1 MIVIVVIMI
10 IVRVTVNMTVTMLSS
25 KNSVNK
31 KDQTVADEKK
41 KVRERKNIVIIKF
54 FNFFSCFFVY
64 SSLFIVFLLHFVI
77 VLFNRLW
84 QDVNESHG
92 KEYTSSE
99 AIH

>member
-1 MIVIVVIMI
+1 MIVIVVNMI
-10 IVRVTVNMTVTMLSS
+10 IVRMTVTMLSC

-41 KVRERKNIVIIKF
+41 KVRQRKNIVIIEF

-64 SSLFIVFLLHFVI
+64 SGLFIVFLLHFMI

-84 QDVNESHG
+84 QNVNEGHG
-92 KEYTSSE
+92 KEDTSSE